1 MFTCF
6 WCSSFRRRQI
16 CCIIFFFY
24 SSLFFLPLSESVYF
38 EFTSFRVGDT
48 RIVYSGATKPSG
60 GAIEFNEVNIFNRV
74 GHANY
79 ADAVQIWDSKSNKL
93 TDFSTHFTF
102 IITTQPLEDPG
113 HGLAFF
119 LAPVG
124 FQIPPNSDSGNL
136 GLFNT
141 SYNKLSQNKI
151 IYVEFDSKNNTWD
164 PPFQHVGI
172 NTNWLESD
180 NSTAWNATLHSG
192 DPAVVWVSYN
202 ANTQMLN
209 VSWRYRAD
217 NTSGENTS
225 LLYRVDLRKVLPEWV
240 TVGFSASTGRARE
253 RHILQYWKFNSSLN
267 IVHKVEDTSKKR
279 KLAVGLTVPLG
290 VLAVGVVIT
299 WALFWCK
306 EDKHSQKSLE
316 SVALTSTNHDLERG
330 AGPKRFSYADLMLA
344 TNNFSA
350 DQKLGEG
357 GFGCVYKGYL
367 SRERMQVAVKKI
379 SQGSK
384 QGKKEY
390 LAEVKIISRLRHRNL
405 VQLIGWCHDQTQF
418 SLVYEFLSNGSL
430 DSHLFYKKSTLEWD
444 VRYKIATG
452 IASALFYLHE
462 ECEHCVVHRDVKT
475 SNIMLDS
482 EFNVKLGDFGL
493 ARLIDPEHGVKT
505 TALAGTLGYMCPEY
519 LTTGKA
525 SKESDI
531 YSFGVVAL
539 EIVCGRKA
547 TDRVDPNSDL
557 GLVKWVWGLHE
568 KGKLLSGVDQILNNE
583 FDVTQVERLMKVGL
597 WCAHPEQNMRPSIRQ
612 AIHVLMFDGAIPQLP
627 LRMPIPMYNTATYP
641 LEVGSFGAT
650 MANSTS

>member
-1 MFTCF
+1 MSTCF

-16 CCIIFFFY
+16 CSIIFFVY

-38 EFTSFRVGDT
+38 EFTSFRVGET

-93 TDFSTHFTF
+93 TDFTTHFTF
-102 IITTQPLEDPG
+102 IIKTQPLADPG
-113 HGLAFF
+113 HGFAFF

-124 FQIPPNSDSGNL
+124 FQIPPNSDAGNL

-180 NSTAWNATLHSG
+180 NSTAWNASLHSG
-192 DPAVVWVSYN
+192 DPADVWVSYN

-209 VSWRYRAD
+209 VSWRYRTD

-240 TVGFSASTGRARE
+240 TIGFFCC
-253 RHILQYWKFNSSLN
+253 HN
-267 IVHKVEDTSKKR
+267 TSKKR
-279 KLAVGLTVPLG
+279 KLVVGLTVPLG
-290 VLAVGVVIT
+290 VVAVGVIIT
-299 WALFWCK
+299 WALFWRK
-306 EDKHSQKSLE
+306 EDKPSQNSLE
-316 SVALTSTNHDLERG
+316 TVALTSTNDDLERG
-330 AGPKRFSYADLMLA
+330 AGPKRFSYENLMLA

-390 LAEVKIISRLRHRNL
+390 LAEVKIISRLIHRNL
-405 VQLIGWCHDQTQF
+405 VQLVGWYHDQTQF
-418 SLVYEFLSNGSL
+418 CLVYEFLSNGSL
-430 DSHLFYKKSTLEWD
+430 DSHLFYKKSILEWG

-452 IASALFYLHE
+452 VASALFYLHE

-482 EFNVKLGDFGL
+482 GFNVKLGDFGL
-493 ARLIDPEHGVKT
+493 ARLMDPEQGIKT

-547 TDRVDPNSDL
+547 TDRVDPHLDL
-557 GLVKWVWGLHE
+557 GLVKWVWGLYE
-568 KGKLLSGVDQILNNE
+568 KGKLLYGVDQILNNE
-583 FDVTQVERLMKVGL
+583 FDVTQVECLMKVGL

-612 AIHVLMFDGAIPQLP
+612 AIHMLMFDGAIPQLP
-627 LRMPIPMYNTATYP
+627 LRMPIPMYNTTTDP
-641 LEVGSFGAT
+641 LEVGSSGAT
-650 MANSTS
+650 MANSSS

>member
-1 MFTCF
+1 MATCF
-6 WCSSFRRRQI
+6 WSSSSRGLQI
-16 CCIIFFFY
+16 CCILFFLC
-24 SSLFFLPLSESVYF
+24 SSLFFLPLSESVNF
-38 EFTSFRVGDT
+38 EFTVFRAGET
-48 RIVYSGATKPSG
+48 GILYSGDAKASD
-60 GAIEFNEVNIFNRV
+60 GAIEFNEVSIPNRV
-74 GHANY
+74 GHAIY
-79 ADAVQIWDSKSNKL
+79 EDAVQIWDSKSDKL
-93 TDFSTHFTF
+93 TDFTTHFTF
-102 IITTQPLEDPG
+102 IIKTPKDPG

-124 FQIPPNSDSGNL
+124 FQIPPNSGGPYL

-151 IYVEFDSKNNTWD
+151 IYVEFDSKNHSWD
-164 PPFQHVGI
+164 PPFPHVGI

-180 NSTAWNATLHSG
+180 NSTAWNASLHSG
-192 DPAVVWVSYN
+192 DPADVWVSYN

-209 VSWRYRAD
+209 LSWRYRSD

-240 TVGFSASTGRARE
+240 TIGFSAATGTSTE
-253 RHILQYWKFNSSLN
+253 RHTLQYWKFNSSLN
-267 IVHKVEDTSKKR
+267 NIVHKIEDTSKKR
-279 KLAVGLTVPLG
+279 KLVVGLTVPLG
-290 VLAVGVVIT
+290 VVAVGVIIT
-299 WALFWCK
+299 WALFWRK
-306 EDKHSQKSLE
+306 EDKPSQNSLE
-316 SVALTSTNHDLERG
+316 TVALTSTNDDLERG
-330 AGPKRFSYADLMLA
+330 AGPKRFSYENLMLA

-390 LAEVKIISRLRHRNL
+390 LAEVKIISRLIHRNL
-405 VQLIGWCHDQTQF
+405 VQLVGWYHDQTQF
-418 SLVYEFLSNGSL
+418 CLVYEFLSNGSL
-430 DSHLFYKKSTLEWD
+430 DSHLFYKKSILEWG

-452 IASALFYLHE
+452 VASALFYLHE

-482 EFNVKLGDFGL
+482 GFNVKLGDFGL
-493 ARLIDPEHGVKT
+493 ARLMDPEQGIKT

-547 TDRVDPNSDL
+547 TDRVDPHLDL
-557 GLVKWVWGLHE
+557 GLVKWVWGLYE
-568 KGKLLSGVDQILNNE
+568 KGKLLYGVDQILNNE
-583 FDVTQVERLMKVGL
+583 FDVTQVECLMKVGL

-627 LRMPIPMYNTATYP
+627 LRMPIPMYNTTTDP
-641 LEVGSFGAT
+641 LEVGSSGAT
-650 MANSTS
+650 MANSSS